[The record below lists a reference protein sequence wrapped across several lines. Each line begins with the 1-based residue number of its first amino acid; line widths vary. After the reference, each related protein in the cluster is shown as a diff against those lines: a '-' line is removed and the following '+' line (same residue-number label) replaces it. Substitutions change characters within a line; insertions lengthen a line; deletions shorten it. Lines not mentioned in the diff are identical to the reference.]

1 MLVWSGHS
9 CPLALSPLPA
19 SRQECPLH
27 TSLAF
32 HKLTH
37 QYRAAVYVEDFA
49 GDEAGVFGA

>member
-1 MLVWSGHS
+1 VWRGHS
-9 CPLALSPLPA
+9 CPLALPPLPA
-19 SRQECPLH
+19 RGLECPLH